1 MEKSVVD
8 ICLSMDEISA
18 LNDLLYHHVEFL
30 KSRGQEYKSMI
41 DSLEKDKNYNTVE
54 IFEAAHMLFNSTA
67 DSLECYNNLWH
78 KLRKY

>member
-41 DSLEKDKNYNTVE
+41 DSLEKDKNYNSV
-54 IFEAAHMLFNSTA
+54 
-67 DSLECYNNLWH
+67 
-78 KLRKY
+78 